1 MSVYKPTIKQLN
13 RVDLLTREQNWLVFV
28 NTYNFD
34 ISEN

>member
-1 MSVYKPTIKQLN
+1 MPVYKPTIKQLN
-13 RVDLLTREQNWLVFV
+13 RVDPLTREQKWLVFV